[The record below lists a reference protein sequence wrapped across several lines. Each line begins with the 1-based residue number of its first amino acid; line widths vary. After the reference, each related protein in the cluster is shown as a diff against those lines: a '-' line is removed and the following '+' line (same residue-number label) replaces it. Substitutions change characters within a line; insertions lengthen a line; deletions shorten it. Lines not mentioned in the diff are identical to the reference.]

1 MTCLAARPIGLSSA
15 ASIAGSAACTSTVTG
30 ARGAGAR
37 ARAIS
42 SKRNCATIETRM
54 TDSDRALLVE
64 LRKLLLELHKT
75 LIDWQRTDYERV
87 RGRLQTSQLL
97 NVMFNDPE
105 FAWLRSM
112 SGLIVRIELRSAGP
126 PSRQAAGT
134 ECPRHDRVRSARRGR
149 ARSDRAR
156 SRIGLRAALSC
167 GAAGAAG
174 SGAGAPRS
182 RRAVEAAA
190 AGV

>member
-1 MTCLAARPIGLSSA
+1 
-15 ASIAGSAACTSTVTG
+15 
-30 ARGAGAR
+30 
-37 ARAIS
+37 
-42 SKRNCATIETRM
+42 M

-112 SGLIVRIELRSAGP
+112 SGLIVRIDEALEVKPPKDIDP
-126 PSRQAAGT
+126 PSRPEAA
-134 ECPRHDRVRSARRGR
+134 SARPRRSSPADER
-149 ARSDRAR
+149 AE
-156 SRIGLRAALSC
+156 
-167 GAAGAAG
+167 AG
-174 SGAGAPRS
+174 SGPL
-182 RRAVEAAA
+182 VAAA
-190 AGV
+190 RDLIAPEAGSAYAQRYHAALQELPEAVLAHRDLVVLLKLQRPASNA